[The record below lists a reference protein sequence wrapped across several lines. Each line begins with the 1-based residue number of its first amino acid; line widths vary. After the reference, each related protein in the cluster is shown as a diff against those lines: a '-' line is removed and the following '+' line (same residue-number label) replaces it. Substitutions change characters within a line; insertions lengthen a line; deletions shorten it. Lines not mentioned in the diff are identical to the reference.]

1 MPIPSKASRNTAPWH
16 NLRTLAALVCNLLPL
31 CLLQWAIV
39 LRPAEQKTLLIL
51 GAAFAVLGIV
61 STIISHTVLHD
72 HAASF
77 LFSVLLFGVSKGF
90 CCGVILIHFF
100 GAQTGAQF
108 LLLPLIGTLA
118 LGLLLSLILIL
129 PQMEERRGWLFLLPL
144 AALVVSIVLLCV
156 APAPDTLFSLF
167 FSLTLLF
174 CFGARLIEFDGK
186 RELRFNL
193 CMASMLYAIGVLL
206 LALILV
212 AGDGCDCDGGSCDCD
227 CGNGNGKSK
236 KSKS

>member
-1 MPIPSKASRNTAPWH
+1 
-16 NLRTLAALVCNLLPL
+16 
-31 CLLQWAIV
+31 
-39 LRPAEQKTLLIL
+39 
-51 GAAFAVLGIV
+51 
-61 STIISHTVLHD
+61 
-72 HAASF
+72 
-77 LFSVLLFGVSKGF
+77 
-90 CCGVILIHFF
+90 
-100 GAQTGAQF
+100 
-108 LLLPLIGTLA
+108 
-118 LGLLLSLILIL
+118 
-129 PQMEERRGWLFLLPL
+129 MEERRGWLFLLPL
-144 AALVVSIVLLCV
+144 AALIVSIVLLCA

-227 CGNGNGKSK
+227 CGCGGNGQSK